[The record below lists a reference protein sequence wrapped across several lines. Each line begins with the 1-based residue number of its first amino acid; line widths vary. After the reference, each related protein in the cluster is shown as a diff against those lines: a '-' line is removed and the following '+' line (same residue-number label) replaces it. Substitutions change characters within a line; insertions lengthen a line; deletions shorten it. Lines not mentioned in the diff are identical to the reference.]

1 MISSNTP
8 CGLKAA
14 DGMKVGNNLWD
25 GGMSYGGGNLDIGQN
40 VTIQIDSE
48 IRCETGQ
55 YYTFVVDYIEI
66 GGKKV
71 DSNTRS
77 FYLKANGDP
86 GNVWVHYRLK

>member
-1 MISSNTP
+1 M
-8 CGLKAA
+8 KAA
-14 DGMKVGNNLWD
+14 DGKGIGYNLWS
-25 GGMSYGGGNLDIGQN
+25 GGMSYGSGDMDAGQS
-40 VTIQIDSE
+40 VTIDVNSE
-48 IRCETGQ
+48 IKCETGS

-86 GNVWVHYRLK
+86 GNVWVRYRLK